1 MDRREFI
8 AASAALAVGTLAG
21 AASGVFAEEPVSQE
35 STVKEKT
42 MSKKI
47 VVAADPFAVG
57 LKDAVVADLKGK
69 GYDVIDVGARAE
81 NPDIPYFE
89 SAPIACKYIQDGT
102 CENGILFCGT
112 GMGMSIVANKC
123 KGIRASVVES
133 VFATKMC
140 RTINNS
146 NVLCLGAMIWGEAM
160 ALDAVDTFLNTAF
173 TSALPQFADFLKE
186 AAKKVDAFDE
196 NNLK

>member
-1 MDRREFI
+1 MDRRDFMKCSGTLV
-8 AASAALAVGTLAG
+8 AGTLAVGATV
-21 AASGVFAEEPVSQE
+21 AAALDPTPNPKKEN
-35 STVKEKT
+35 TV
-42 MSKKI
+42 KKI
-47 VVAADPFAVG
+47 VIAADPFAVA
-57 LKDAVVADLKGK
+57 LKDAIVKYLQDG
-69 GYDVIDVGARAE
+69 GYEVIDVGARAA

-89 SAPIACKYIQDGT
+89 SAPLACKYVQDGT
-102 CENGILFCGT
+102 CENAVLLCGT

-160 ALDAVDTFLNTAF
+160 ALDAVDTFLKTEF
-173 TSALPQFADFLKE
+173 TSALPQFAPFLKE
-186 AAKKVDAFDE
+186 AAKKVDAFDAQQC
-196 NNLK
+196 K

>member
-1 MDRREFI
+1 MDRRNFI
-8 AASAALAVGTLAG
+8 AASAAMAVGTLAG
-21 AASGVFAEEPVSQE
+21 AGKASAEEVVNSKN
-35 STVKEKT
+35 KEKI

-47 VVAADPFAVG
+47 VVAADPFAVA
-57 LKDAVVADLKGK
+57 LKDAVVKHLESK
-69 GYDVIDVGARAE
+69 GYQVIDVGARKENAE
-81 NPDIPYFE
+81 IPYFE
-89 SAPIACKYIQDGT
+89 SAPLACKYIQDGT

-123 KGIRASVVES
+123 RGIRASVVES
-133 VFATKMC
+133 TFATKMC

-160 ALDAVDTFLNTAF
+160 ALDAVDTFLSTGF

-186 AAKKVDAFDE
+186 AGKKVDAFDAAQC
-196 NNLK
+196 K

>member
-1 MDRREFI
+1 MDRRNFI
-8 AASAALAVGTLAG
+8 ASSAALAVGTLAG
-21 AASGVFAEEPVSQE
+21 AASGAFADETVSQK
-35 STVKEKT
+35 SIVKEKN

-69 GYDVIDVGARAE
+69 GYEVIDVGARAG

-89 SAPIACKYIQDGT
+89 SAPVACKYIQDGT

-160 ALDAVDTFLNTAF
+160 ALEAVDTFLNTAF

-196 NNLK
+196 KNLK

>member
-1 MDRREFI
+1 
-8 AASAALAVGTLAG
+8 
-21 AASGVFAEEPVSQE
+21 
-35 STVKEKT
+35 
-42 MSKKI
+42 
-47 VVAADPFAVG
+47 
-57 LKDAVVADLKGK
+57 
-69 GYDVIDVGARAE
+69 
-81 NPDIPYFE
+81 
-89 SAPIACKYIQDGT
+89 
-102 CENGILFCGT
+102 
-112 GMGMSIVANKC
+112 MGMSIVANKC

-186 AAKKVDAFDE
+186 AAKKVDAFDQK
-196 NNLK
+196 NLK

>member
-69 GYDVIDVGARAE
+69 GYDVIDVGARSE
-81 NPDIPYFE
+81 NPEIPYFE

-196 NNLK
+196 KNLK